1 MLKGAAAPR
10 RFIGIPSTGSAGLIN
25 TIHAFST
32 ASIVTG
38 VFGVIATVGVS
49 SLPFSVFCWL
59 RPWLIRLNAQWGF
72 ETAGIVFEYR
82 AVCPLGLWSGVK
94 RD

>member
-1 MLKGAAAPR
+1 MFFLFGGFHCAYCIYMCVHTWLAEVILLKSAAAAD

-38 VFGVIATVGVS
+38 VFGVIATVGVRSFPS
-49 SLPFSVFCWL
+49 SNFLFNPVL
-59 RPWLIRLNAQWGF
+59 L
-72 ETAGIVFEYR
+72 
-82 AVCPLGLWSGVK
+82 
-94 RD
+94 